1 MVRKIDRGTVVL
13 AEDPHTRSGGRRPF
27 VIISDENYPF
37 YPNGYLGIPMTRKD
51 KPNTFELTDYD
62 IVEQFEEFEKADN
75 YVNPWSPSQVN
86 DARRALCVIDE
97 SFLDILTDRVTKAIG
112 VTQTA

>member
-13 AEDPHTRSGGRRPF
+13 ADDPHCAASGRRPF
-27 VIISDENYPF
+27 VIISDESYPF

-51 KPNTFELTDYD
+51 KSNTFELTDYD
-62 IVEQFEEFEKADN
+62 IVEQFEEFEKDSN

-86 DARRALCVIDE
+86 EPGRALCKIDE
-97 SFLDILTDRVTKAIG
+97 SFLNILTDRVTKAIG
-112 VTQTA
+112 VVTKA